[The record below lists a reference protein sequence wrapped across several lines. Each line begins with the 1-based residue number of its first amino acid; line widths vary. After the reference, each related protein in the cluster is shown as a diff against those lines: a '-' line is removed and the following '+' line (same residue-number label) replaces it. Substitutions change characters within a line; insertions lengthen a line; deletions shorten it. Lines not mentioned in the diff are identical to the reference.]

1 MTEHRRVSDPR
12 IDELLDHQRTHL
24 RDFHGNLKAGEG
36 AKLIEEHKNM
46 LNDITDLKH
55 DSALSVEL
63 LAGKIIVDKFT
74 GRETGEREPGIA
86 FRVESLEYQA
96 NGGRG
101 MSIRLRDKAQMGL
114 WGGVSAAV
122 VYSAGLIVAALIR

>member
-1 MTEHRRVSDPR
+1 MNEQRRESDPR

-46 LNDITDLKH
+46 LTDISTLKH
-55 DSALSVEL
+55 DSALTVEL
-63 LAGKIIVDKFT
+63 IAGKIIMDKFT
-74 GRETGEREPGIA
+74 NLPTGEREPGIA
-86 FRVESLEYQA
+86 FRVESLEHQS

-122 VYSAGLIVAALIR
+122 VYSAGLIIAAWIR